1 MNSVLRHRSS
11 SIISHYQGCL
21 REAIRHGL
29 LHDYEGNELV
39 IYLLLQVQ
47 VQSGFS
53 PSSTINFYSPL
64 YGRPNPLDETASRV
78 YTSHLV
84 MIRRPISTATSDAD
98 A

>member
-39 IYLLLQVQ
+39 IYLLLRCRSNPVFLRPR
-47 VQSGFS
+47 QST
-53 PSSTINFYSPL
+53 STH
-64 YGRPNPLDETASRV
+64 RCTEDQ
-78 YTSHLV
+78 
-84 MIRRPISTATSDAD
+84 IRWMKQLLGCILLT
-98 A
+98 